1 MLRESPFGS
10 LPVREVSLYFCDDAI
25 FQKHGCA
32 LGHLKIPVCI
42 VLDLLVKDFLAHNF
56 VLCLP
61 AMRIGGRVILK
72 PLGPLGP
79 QRSQDSLCAVGQ
91 VQSLIATACHWCP

>member
-10 LPVREVSLYFCDDAI
+10 LPVSEVSLYFYDAI

-32 LGHLKIPVCI
+32 LGHLKIPVCV
-42 VLDLLVKDFLAHNF
+42 VLDLLVKDFLAHLA
-56 VLCLP
+56 LCLP

-79 QRSQDSLCAVGQ
+79 QRSQDCSLCAVGQ
-91 VQSLIATACHWCP
+91 VQSLIVIACHWCP